1 MCVVKEKSGR
11 LAVLPGEKQAQQD
24 EIGLRNHKNIHLFLL
39 RQGDRDWR
47 CGCDVVGVGESGS
60 TGGDLQAS

>member
-24 EIGLRNHKNIHLFLL
+24 QIGFRNLKKKHPRLL
-39 RQGDRDWR
+39 VTPG
-47 CGCDVVGVGESGS
+47 
-60 TGGDLQAS
+60 